1 MLSVLDAP
9 STNPWLSGESVL
21 IDYHTIQCA
30 ALDAK
35 ESGLMVMIHPDIML
49 EILSEVGDLRRI
61 RDYQRDQL
69 IEANKKLNKI
79 KRVLG

>member
-1 MLSVLDAP
+1 MLV
-9 STNPWLSGESVL
+9 
-21 IDYHTIQCA
+21 DYHQIQCS

-35 ESGLMVMIHPDIML
+35 EAKENVMIHPDIL
-49 EILSEVGDLRRI
+49 FEILSEVGDLRRI

-79 KRVLG
+79 KRIMNAGN